1 MNKKIVFFLLSLP
14 IMLLTG
20 GCDKSKTYAELLQ
33 EEKDAI
39 NKELEGKEVIDS
51 EPQDDNFN
59 TNAFYALED
68 GVYMRVLDPGN
79 LEIKAEAG
87 DEVNLRYKRKN
98 LFTQE
103 EDKTFFYREATL
115 VYGSPALNGL
125 GEGLE
130 MPLKYV
136 GLDAEVE
143 LIVPSKMGINAE
155 ISAVVPFLYT
165 IRYTKIGVPRS
176 QTGNSIN

>member
-1 MNKKIVFFLLSLP
+1 MNKSFIFLLFSFSF
-14 IMLLTG
+14 LLLG
-20 GCDKSKTYAELLQ
+20 SGCDKSKTYAELL
-33 EEKDAI
+33 EEEQDAI
-39 NKELEGKEVIDS
+39 NKELQGKEVIPS
-51 EPQDDNFN
+51 APQDDNFN
-59 TNAFYALED
+59 TNAFYTLD
-68 GVYMRVLDPGN
+68 NGVYMRVLDPGD
-79 LEIKAEAG
+79 LSVKAEAG

-115 VYGSPALNGL
+115 IYGSPSLNGL

-136 GLDAEVE
+136 GLDAQVE
-143 LIVPSKMGINAE
+143 LIIPSKMGINAE

-165 IRYTKIGVPRS
+165 VRYTRIGVPRS
-176 QTGNSIN
+176 QDE